1 MADRMRTDPDM
12 DLPALRDM
20 MDELQAQSAEP
31 TAVTYEEAEIVGRP
45 ALWCDPLDSATDRV
59 ILYLHGG
66 AFVANSKD
74 THRKV
79 AAHLAKATG
88 CRALVIDYRLAPEN
102 PFPAQLDDAV
112 AAYRRLLRDG
122 VEPGHI
128 AVAGDSGGGGLATT
142 TVLKLRDDGDTLP
155 AGIVAISPWYDMEA
169 KGETFDTN
177 AAHDAFTTRR
187 TTLALAAMFL
197 GENGSATDPLANP
210 LYADATGLPP
220 IYLTCGGYEALR
232 ADAERFARL
241 AADAGVDVTLEV
253 SEGMQHIYP
262 LMAGRAPEAD
272 RTIANIARWLRPQ
285 LGLDAAPVLSAATGP
300 SAQSGLGTERG
311 SSS

>member
-1 MADRMRTDPDM
+1 MPSPRSDALRVTLRSMADRMHANPGM
-12 DLPALRDM
+12 DLPTLRDM

-31 TAVTYEEAEIVGRP
+31 TAVTYEEVETGGRP
-45 ALWCDPLDSATDRV
+45 ALWCNPLDSATDRV

-88 CRALVIDYRLAPEN
+88 CRALVLDYRLAPEN
-102 PFPAQLDDAV
+102 PFPAQLDDSV
-112 AAYRRLLRDG
+112 AAYRQLLHVG

-128 AVAGDSGGGGLATT
+128 AVAGDSAGGGLATS
-142 TVLKLRDDGDTLP
+142 TVLKLREDRAALP

-177 AAHDAFTTRR
+177 AAHDAFTTRP

-197 GENGSATDPLANP
+197 GRNGSAIDPLANP

-220 IYLTCGGYEALR
+220 VYLACGGYEALR
-232 ADAERFARL
+232 ADAERFASL

-253 SEGMQHIYP
+253 SDGMQHIYP

-272 RTIANIARWLRPQ
+272 LTIANIARWLRPK
-285 LGLDAAPVLSAATGP
+285 LGLNG
-300 SAQSGLGTERG
+300 
-311 SSS
+311 